1 MTDPDAA
8 LVHALGALAE
18 RCLDQEPHPTCCL
31 CHWHAAM
38 TVLVFLADDE
48 QSGVRRGCTLLI
60 CGPCLCLG
68 DLQARVQ
75 AALTEDKRKERA
87 LWN

>member
-8 LVHALGALAE
+8 LVYALGALAE

-31 CHWHAAM
+31 CRWHAAM

-48 QSGVRRGCTLLI
+48 QSGVRRGCVVPV
-60 CGPCLCLG
+60 CCPCMCSP
-68 DLQARVQ
+68 DSKHRVEQ
-75 AALTEDKRKERA
+75 VIGKSRAQERGR
-87 LWN
+87 WN